1 MRSSILFVLAAL
13 STGAVAVPAAAQTIQ
28 EQAAR
33 CTDENNT
40 SIDDRMAT
48 CTAVI
53 ASGQVTG
60 SDLSKVYE
68 SRAFAFDFKNDTD
81 HAIADYEVA
90 VRLNPDHGELYE
102 ELCEIRT
109 DHPSTGLDAARAA
122 CDAALQQEDVD
133 KQAILWNRGYVGLK
147 QKRFA
152 DAWNDY
158 DAGLKMPGV
167 KKFGLYGR
175 GLAAIQLGRTS
186 EGHADI
192 AEAEKIDPDIANEFD
207 DR

>member
-1 MRSSILFVLAAL
+1 VLAAL

-40 SIDDRMAT
+40 SIDDIMAS

-90 VRLNPDHGELYE
+90 LRLKPDNAELYE
-102 ELCEIRT
+102 ELCEIRADNPT
-109 DHPSTGLDAARAA
+109 TELDRARTE
-122 CDAALQQEDVD
+122 CGEALQRNDVD
-133 KQAILWNRGYVGLK
+133 ADHILITRGLVGLK
-147 QKRFA
+147 QKRFQ
-152 DAWNDY
+152 DAWNDF
-158 DAGLKMPGV
+158 DAALKLNGAKDMC
-167 KKFGLYGR
+167 LYGR
-175 GLAAIQLGRTS
+175 GFAEMQLGRTS

-192 AEAEKIDPDIANEFD
+192 AAAESITSDIAGDFAEAGVS
-207 DR
+207 R